1 MGPVTPDFR
10 IVQDKTVMRISRENH
25 QCGYCQ
31 VSAVLRNRERG
42 SRCGA
47 PGWAAALEPQDAGS
61 IRARQSG
68 FRELHTP
75 PGGGGG
81 GVKRKQT
88 KKKTKKTP
96 RRWACRPPT
105 YDAGIR
111 LLPGFNQP
119 RLGLWC
125 RGTGTRHREVSWAG
139 DSLCQGY
146 KSTHGLQKTAGQPLA
161 HRAPTCGCIR
171 RQRTLAPPTSAAGAL
186 ISVPIDGPHD

>member
-1 MGPVTPDFR
+1 MWVLPSKRSFKKQRAGFPLRCTGMG
-10 IVQDKTVMRISRENH
+10 
-25 QCGYCQ
+25 G
-31 VSAVLRNRERG
+31 G
-42 SRCGA
+42 SGA
-47 PGWAAALEPQDAGS
+47 PGRRFHPCPAEWVQGTPYA
-61 IRARQSG
+61 SG
-68 FRELHTP
+68 RGR
-75 PGGGGG
+75 GGG
-81 GVKRKQT
+81 KRKQT

>member
-1 MGPVTPDFR
+1 MHRDGRRLWSPRT
-10 IVQDKTVMRISRENH
+10 
-25 QCGYCQ
+25 Q
-31 VSAVLRNRERG
+31 VPSVPGRVG
-42 SRCGA
+42 SGN
-47 PGWAAALEPQDAGS
+47 S
-61 IRARQSG
+61 IRLRAG
-68 FRELHTP
+68 E
-75 PGGGGG
+75 GGG
-81 GVKRKQT
+81 KKKTNQ
-88 KKKTKKTP
+88 KKTKKTP

>member
-1 MGPVTPDFR
+1 MREDRWMARRRGGDWGKLKRSLVISIQFSRWSPRRNVGPVTPDFR

-81 GVKRKQT
+81 GGKRKQT
-88 KKKTKKTP
+88 KKKPKKHP
-96 RRWACRPPT
+96 QRGP
-105 YDAGIR
+105 AGPQ
-111 LLPGFNQP
+111 LTTQASDYF
-119 RLGLWC
+119 LG
-125 RGTGTRHREVSWAG
+125 
-139 DSLCQGY
+139 
-146 KSTHGLQKTAGQPLA
+146 STSP
-161 HRAPTCGCIR
+161 
-171 RQRTLAPPTSAAGAL
+171 
-186 ISVPIDGPHD
+186 V